1 MSAHR
6 DKAGHLTAQTEA
18 WGGHRPTVRSLRSD
32 GRHLRTR
39 NFVNVRRRHVHGL
52 AAALGQ
58 LGC

>member
-32 GRHLRTR
+32 GRHLETR
-39 NFVNVRRRHVHGL
+39 NFVNVRLRHVQGFV
-52 AAALGQ
+52 AVLGQ
-58 LGC
+58 LSP